1 MKKITKQP
9 IVTFKVGD
17 RIQFYTSTN
26 ERGMSMYS
34 GTEYGVVTKVNKVT
48 VMVKTQTAEWKM
60 DVDKL
65 KHYVDPF
72 SGWSVAE

>member
-1 MKKITKQP
+1 MKQITKQP
-9 IVTFKVGD
+9 VVTFKVGD

-48 VMVKTQTAEWKM
+48 VMVKTQTAEWKI

-72 SGWSVAE
+72 SGWSISE

>member
-1 MKKITKQP
+1 MKQITKQP
-9 IVTFKVGD
+9 VVIFKVGD

-48 VMVKTQTAEWKM
+48 VIVKTQTAEWKM
-60 DVDKL
+60 DINKL

-72 SGWSVAE
+72 SGWSISE

>member
-34 GTEYGVVTKVNKVT
+34 GTEYGVITKMNKVT
-48 VMVKTQTAEWKM
+48 AVVKTQTAEWKM

>member
-1 MKKITKQP
+1 MKQITKQP
-9 IVTFKVGD
+9 VVIFKVGD

-48 VMVKTQTAEWKM
+48 VIVKTQTAEWKI

-72 SGWSVAE
+72 SGWSISE